1 MTARRGGFTLI
12 ELLVV
17 IVILAILASLVAVAS
32 SVAITNGRIAKTE
45 TFLKGLAFACDTYAA
60 RWGDFPPS
68 TIDDLGGRAPNA
80 SNNGIEALVACLAS
94 EKKGPRLLA
103 AEGLNFANTDDDA
116 ATEEFRKS
124 MGWFFGDA
132 KLREVTDPFGFVVTY
147 LHRRDFDKPRAGL
160 LPYRFSA
167 DGPLLPIAPEHDPS
181 TNAWVGAG
189 RFQLRS
195 VGPDGLPGTSDDI
208 QAGR

>member
-1 MTARRGGFTLI
+1 MTRRRGGFTLI
-12 ELLVV
+12 ELLAVV
-17 IVILAILASLVAVAS
+17 VILAILASLAAVAS
-32 SVAITNGRIAKTE
+32 SIAITNSRISKTE
-45 TFLKGLAFACDTYAA
+45 GFLKSLAFACDAYAG

-68 TIDDLGGRAPNA
+68 TIDDLGGRAPNPT
-80 SNNGIEALVACLAS
+80 NNGIEALVACLAS

-103 AEGLNFANTDDDA
+103 ADGVHYVNTDDDA

-132 KLREVTDPFGFVVTY
+132 KLREVTDEFGFVVTY
-147 LHRRDFDKPRAGL
+147 LQRRDFDKPRPGL

-167 DGPLLPIAPEHDPS
+167 DGAVLPIAPEHDPS

-208 QAGR
+208 RAGH